1 MGNCQPMQNVGA
13 AHKAFSL
20 LPSVLHIWMR
30 NLPSKLGSVVQL
42 SLPLRLLCNLTHFHL
57 HSSLEMKSLL
67 KHKVN
72 RNDSSNVLLPPP
84 NNTKHDILK
93 QNWVSVRSKITGYRF
108 LLIPCKQ
115 TGDFVQGFWACSCTF
130 LGRTCILRL
139 LLYSAIE
146 DKFAFKTKFLSSI
159 SCFCIS
165 LCGCSKASI
174 PLGVLD
180 QAKSNRTGRTVRR

>member
-20 LPSVLHIWMR
+20 LPSVHHIWMR

-42 SLPLRLLCNLTHFHL
+42 SLPLRLLCNLTLHL
-57 HSSLEMKSLL
+57 HSSLEMQSLQ
-67 KHKVN
+67 KHKAN
-72 RNDSSNVLLPPP
+72 RSDNSNVLPPPP

-93 QNWVSVRSKITGYRF
+93 ENSVNVRSKITGYM
-108 LLIPCKQ
+108 LLIVPCKQ
-115 TGDFVQGFWACSCTF
+115 TGDFVQRFWACSCTF
-130 LGRTCILRL
+130 LGRTSTLRL
-139 LLYSAIE
+139 LLYSALE
-146 DKFAFKTKFLSSI
+146 DIFAFKTKFLSSI

-165 LCGCSKASI
+165 LCDCSKATI

-180 QAKSNRTGRTVRR
+180 QAKSKRTGRR